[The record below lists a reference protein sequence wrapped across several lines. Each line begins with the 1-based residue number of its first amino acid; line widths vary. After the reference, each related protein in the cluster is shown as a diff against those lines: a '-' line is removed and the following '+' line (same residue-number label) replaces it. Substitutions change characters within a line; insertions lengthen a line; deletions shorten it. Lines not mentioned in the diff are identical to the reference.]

1 MSGRTPPPRTR
12 FSRVPC
18 DAPGVTVLKVSGSLG
33 PRAKP
38 QLVRLTQECL
48 ERNLPRLVLDLSEV
62 DALGGGTARL
72 LNEFAA
78 ERTGRGGK
86 TAFRVT
92 SRTVR
97 AFLNA
102 DAHLPPPP
110 LWASVDE
117 AIASVAGTMESQ
129 RRAEGPGPRSAAA
142 PVRSSEPASRDEGR
156 QSSESRPI
164 SLSASAPVPV
174 SQRREPRPAGF
185 DRVVPRVPRDRVANG
200 EPDPS
205 LLFLTEADAVADELP
220 RRSAVEAR
228 WPEPRRAAGSR
239 AEPHVAMNRPTEAHL
254 AEPRGIDAFEL
265 AHDPWIGTA
274 SAARAPGSAA
284 NPPPTRVVTTPS
296 TLLRDRLATSLRERG
311 VASRL
316 FLFEFDPDGHYYLV
330 TRHGADQ
337 ERGFSASGGLAKNVS
352 ADMPTFVI
360 DIEMDGLTDGE
371 AEVLGELNCEVS
383 VPVGAGNP
391 APFLLFLSKEQPGDE
406 FSLEDLQELDSVLR
420 RESSASAG
428 GAPGSRSA
436 PPRHS
441 NLAPLFGDAPDTGR
455 GPNAA
460 PNETFLVHELD
471 QPAPIR
477 VDDEVPSAPLRGTTP
492 EQVRALRRS
501 VTQMRDIL
509 ALTHDFDASFGSSKL
524 LEVTVLAV
532 VSVARVETVLY
543 FAAQDGDY
551 TLSHHRGLSA
561 EAVAGLRLRGDSS
574 LVQRALASTRG
585 VEIADSAQ
593 ITEEERIWS
602 RQHGLQWA
610 TPFRY
615 KDENLGLL
623 LFGGT
628 SDDAPPDLE
637 MLACLLAQAGLA
649 YDRARLYETLQDR
662 TLGVV
667 RGLITL
673 IESRNAFDCGS
684 TEHVVRYSQALA
696 RELQFPAE
704 QLRELIYGAVL
715 RDVGMLKV
723 SETLLRSSADLTAD
737 QWETIRQHPQEGAA
751 IMRQMRFGAGAVD
764 VVLHHHETYNGE
776 GYPMGLRGRAIPLGA
791 RIVAVA
797 ESYVKMTM
805 DRPYRKAL
813 TKPEALE
820 SLAEN
825 WGLRYDPLVVDALVR
840 VVNRELSMGL
850 KPDRDLTKDLFGV

>member
-18 DAPGVTVLKVSGSLG
+18 DVSGVTVLKVSGSLG

-102 DAHLPPPP
+102 DAQLPPPP
-110 LWASVDE
+110 LVASLDE
-117 AIASVAGTMESQ
+117 AIASVAGSGESQ
-129 RRAEGPGPRSAAA
+129 RRTEPPGA
-142 PVRSSEPASRDEGR
+142 
-156 QSSESRPI
+156 RPI

-174 SQRREPRPAGF
+174 SPRQRPLPMEF
-185 DRVVPRVPRDRVANG
+185 DRRALPPFERDT
-200 EPDPS
+200 PDDSDPG
-205 LLFLTEADAVADELP
+205 LLFLSEDEALDGALP
-220 RRSAVEAR
+220 PRAVESRRTEPPRPSAPR
-228 WPEPRRAAGSR
+228 TPPKDMEPRRAERSR
-239 AEPHVAMNRPTEAHL
+239 RDTAPAPQRRTAPQL
-254 AEPRGIDAFEL
+254 ATPRGIDAFEQ
-265 AHDPWIGTA
+265 AHDPWIGA
-274 SAARAPGSAA
+274 QESARQARGTDKGAAPA
-284 NPPPTRVVTTPS
+284 RVVTTPS
-296 TLLRDRLATSLRERG
+296 TVLRDRLATVLRERG

-316 FLFEFDPDGHYYLV
+316 FLFELDPDGSYYLV
-330 TRHGADQ
+330 TRHGADH
-337 ERGFSASGGLAKNVS
+337 ERGFPAAGALAKSVL
-352 ADMPTFVI
+352 AGMPMFLI
-360 DIEMDGLTDGE
+360 DIDLENLSDGE

-383 VPVGAGNP
+383 VPVGSGDP
-391 APFLLFLSKEQPGDE
+391 PPFLAFLSKEQPGDE
-406 FSLEDLQELDSVLR
+406 FSLEDLQELEDVLL
-420 RESSASAG
+420 REAP
-428 GAPGSRSA
+428 APGASTPDA
-436 PPRHS
+436 PPPAPPSHRHPE
-441 NLAPLFGDAPDTGR
+441 LAPLFAENAGNEPAERQERGGKSVQTGS
-455 GPNAA
+455 
-460 PNETFLVHELD
+460 FLVQERD
-471 QPAPIR
+471 RPAPIR
-477 VDDEVPSAPLRGTTP
+477 VADEPPTAPVRGTTP

-501 VTQMRDIL
+501 VAQMRDIL
-509 ALTHDFDASFGSSKL
+509 AMTHDFDASFGSSKL
-524 LEVTVLAV
+524 LEVMVLAV

-543 FAAQDGDY
+543 FALQDGDY
-551 TLSHHRGLSA
+551 VLSHHRGLSSDT
-561 EAVAGLRLRGDSS
+561 VAGLRLRGDSS
-574 LVQRALASTRG
+574 LVERGLASPRG

-593 ITEEERIWS
+593 ISEEERIWS
-602 RQHGLQWA
+602 RQHGLQWGV
-610 TPFRY
+610 PFRY
-615 KDENLGLL
+615 KDETLGLL
-623 LFGGT
+623 LLGGAAE
-628 SDDAPPDLE
+628 DAPPDME
-637 MLACLLAQAGLA
+637 MLAWLLAQAGLA

-673 IESRNAFDCGS
+673 IEARNAFDCGS
-684 TEHVVRYSQALA
+684 TEQVVRYTQALA
-696 RELQFPAE
+696 RELQFPAD
-704 QLRELIYGAVL
+704 QLRDLIYGAVL

-723 SETLLRSSADLTAD
+723 SEALLRSSSDLTAD
-737 QWETIRQHPQEGAA
+737 QWETIRQHPQEGTS
-751 IMRQMRFGAGAVD
+751 IMRQMRFGPVAVD

-776 GYPMGLRGRAIPLGA
+776 GYPMGLRGRSIPLGA

-840 VVNRELSMGL
+840 VVNRELSLGL